1 MGARKSVHAFS
12 EPNTMKAVIFDID
25 GTLANCDHRLHH
37 LDGERKDWDSF
48 FASQSLDAPIE
59 SITWLNRMLGVAR
72 NEMVA
77 DEQFEI
83 LIVTARP
90 STYED
95 ETERWLIEHDV
106 LLDRLYM
113 RAEGDY
119 RPDNIVKAELLDQ
132 ILQDGYEPYLVIDDR
147 PQVVEMW
154 RSFGITTLQC
164 APDEPVRNNYEGQTL
179 LHMLIGP
186 AGAGKTSYCAKNYF
200 AHDVISTDAVRE
212 QYGWGHHPDELART
226 WKYVHGV
233 IKVRLENGM
242 KTVLDATNLKFK
254 DRKKV
259 LSLVPRGQLVQ
270 YVIIDRDYDEKIK
283 DRGWRPIE
291 LIDKHHKL
299 MKSIVKDVLEADG
312 QGNILVLDARK

>member
-1 MGARKSVHAFS
+1 
-12 EPNTMKAVIFDID
+12 MKAVIFDID

-37 LDGERKDWDSF
+37 LDAEVKDWESF
-48 FASQSLDAPIE
+48 FAAQCDDAPIE
-59 SITWLNRMLGVAR
+59 AIVWLNMMMDYCATDMHWEDGPNAF
-72 NEMVA
+72 
-77 DEQFEI
+77 QI

-90 STYED
+90 EQYRDVTQV
-95 ETERWLIEHDV
+95 WLSQHSIACKT
-106 LLDRLYM
+106 LYM
-113 RAEGDY
+113 RKDGDY
-119 RPDNIVKAELLDQ
+119 RPDNVVKAEILEQ
-132 ILQDGYEPYLVIDDR
+132 ILADGYDPQLVIDDR

-186 AGAGKTSYCAKNYF
+186 AGAGKTSYCEKNYLP
-200 AHDVISTDAVRE
+200 HEVISTDAVRE
-212 QYGWGHHPDELART
+212 QYGWGHHPDDLART

-242 KTVLDATNLKFK
+242 KTVLDATNLKLK

-270 YVIIDRDYDEKIK
+270 YIVLDRDYDEKIK
-283 DRGWRPIE
+283 DRGWRPVE

-299 MKSIVKDVLEADG
+299 MKSIVKDVLNADG
-312 QGNILVLDARK
+312 QGNILVKDARK